1 MAIVSNTF
9 LTYSAKGIR
18 EDLSNVITNIS
29 PEETPYMSNIGRE
42 NVSNSLFEYQTD
54 TLAAAATNAQL
65 EGDDVAS
72 FDAVTATVRLQN
84 YAQISRKTII
94 LSATEE
100 VVNKA
105 GRRSELA
112 YQIAKRGAE
121 MKRDQEFS
129 MLNGAIAVAG
139 DSTTARAT
147 ASLGAFVK
155 TNTDKQTN
163 GVDPSYTTLPNSART
178 DGNVRTFTETILKNV
193 IQKVWTAGGTP
204 KILMCGPVNKQRVS
218 SFAGIASSRFNID
231 GGAKP
236 ATLVGAVDIY
246 VSDFGNVQ
254 VIANRFQRERD
265 AWVIDP
271 DYAKMTVLRPYQQ
284 IELAKTGDA
293 EKRMLIVEWGHKV
306 SQENCP
312 RPGRRLGYFLNQTG
326 KGQGNLALFFMIEKK
341 LFDVNAQQGI
351 TRHWHYNTDTDEVTI
366 QTQQDVTDVIEAN
379 KAIYN
384 SVDEKA
390 NWTGEWHLVA
400 SIPEALY
407 YKMKA
412 EGKIDDQE
420 YMKRWLND
428 SENQFFRTRPGK
440 V

>member
-1 MAIVSNTF
+1 MTIVANTF
-9 LTYSAKGIR
+9 TTYSAKGIR
-18 EDLSNVITNIS
+18 EDLSNVITNIA

-42 NVSNSLFEYQTD
+42 NVSNSLYEWQTD
-54 TLAAAATNAQL
+54 TLAAAAANAQL
-65 EGDDVAS
+65 EGDDVGS
-72 FDAVTATVRLQN
+72 FDAVVPTVRLQN

-121 MKRDQEFS
+121 IKRDQEFS

-139 DSTTARAT
+139 NTTTSRTT

-155 TNTDKQTN
+155 TNTDKATD
-163 GVDPSYTTLPNSART
+163 GADPSYTTLPNSART
-178 DGNVRTFTETILKNV
+178 DGTVRTFTETILKNV
-193 IQKVWTAGGTP
+193 IQKVWTQGGTP

-306 SQENCP
+306 NAENAH
-312 RPGRRLGYFLNQTG
+312 G
-326 KGQGNLALFFMIEKK
+326 LAADL
-341 LFDVNAQQGI
+341 
-351 TRHWHYNTDTDEVTI
+351 VT
-366 QTQQDVTDVIEAN
+366 
-379 KAIYN
+379 
-384 SVDEKA
+384 S
-390 NWTGEWHLVA
+390 
-400 SIPEALY
+400 
-407 YKMKA
+407 
-412 EGKIDDQE
+412 
-420 YMKRWLND
+420 
-428 SENQFFRTRPGK
+428 
-440 V
+440 

>member
-9 LTYSAKGIR
+9 LSYSAKGIR
-18 EDLSNVITNIS
+18 EDLSNIITNIA

-42 NVSNSLFEYQTD
+42 NVSNALFEYQTD
-54 TLAAAATNAQL
+54 TLAAAAANAQL

-72 FDAVTATVRLQN
+72 FDAVTATVRMQN

-112 YQIAKRGAE
+112 YQISKRASE
-121 MKRDQEFS
+121 LKRDQEFV
-129 MLNGAIAVAG
+129 MLNGGIAVAG
-139 DSTTARAT
+139 DSTTARVT
-147 ASLGAFVK
+147 ASLGAFIK

-193 IQKVWTAGGTP
+193 IQKVWTQGGTP

-218 SFAGIASSRFNID
+218 GFSGIASSRFNID

-284 IELAKTGDA
+284 VELAKTGDA

-306 SQENCP
+306 TSE
-312 RPGRRLGYFLNQTG
+312 
-326 KGQGNLALFFMIEKK
+326 LAHGLAAD
-341 LFDVNAQQGI
+341 L
-351 TRHWHYNTDTDEVTI
+351 VT
-366 QTQQDVTDVIEAN
+366 
-379 KAIYN
+379 
-384 SVDEKA
+384 S
-390 NWTGEWHLVA
+390 
-400 SIPEALY
+400 
-407 YKMKA
+407 
-412 EGKIDDQE
+412 
-420 YMKRWLND
+420 
-428 SENQFFRTRPGK
+428 
-440 V
+440 

>member
-18 EDLSNVITNIS
+18 EDLSNIITNIA

-42 NVSNSLFEYQTD
+42 NVSNALFEYQTD
-54 TLAAAATNAQL
+54 TLAAAAANAQL

-72 FDAVTATVRLQN
+72 FDAVTATVRMQN

-112 YQIAKRGAE
+112 YQISKRASE
-121 MKRDQEFS
+121 LKRDQEFV
-129 MLNGAIAVAG
+129 MLNGGIAVAG
-139 DSTTARAT
+139 DSTTARVT
-147 ASLGAFVK
+147 ASLGAFIK

-193 IQKVWTAGGTP
+193 IQKVWTQGGTP

-218 SFAGIASSRFNID
+218 SFSGIASSRFNID

-284 IELAKTGDA
+284 VELAKTGDA

-306 SQENCP
+306 TSE
-312 RPGRRLGYFLNQTG
+312 
-326 KGQGNLALFFMIEKK
+326 LAHGLAAD
-341 LFDVNAQQGI
+341 LI
-351 TRHWHYNTDTDEVTI
+351 T
-366 QTQQDVTDVIEAN
+366 
-379 KAIYN
+379 
-384 SVDEKA
+384 S
-390 NWTGEWHLVA
+390 
-400 SIPEALY
+400 
-407 YKMKA
+407 
-412 EGKIDDQE
+412 
-420 YMKRWLND
+420 
-428 SENQFFRTRPGK
+428 
-440 V
+440 